1 MRGLILAAIAA
12 VFSVVTQAFGSE
24 DGLSRGFMQSR
35 VLGADAIHWLRTAAV
50 AAGREDRAGKYPAG
64 AMAVVVLPV
73 ARLDFDAM
81 MAVLP
86 LVCEVTID
94 GDPARW
100 EAYSEVRI
108 LNRHAYAG
116 YAYGERFG
124 GLRDAC
130 DGLRS
135 GERARAAPHRSL
147 MGEWD
152 AQIPWKFATPV
163 DVIGYGGYRGGSL
176 KSE

>member
-1 MRGLILAAIAA
+1 MRGLILAAVAA
-12 VFSVVTQAFGSE
+12 VFSVVTPAYGSE

-50 AAGREDRAGKYPAG
+50 AAGRKDRAGKYAAG

-124 GLRDAC
+124 GVARCLRRPAL
-130 DGLRS
+130 G
-135 GERARAAPHRSL
+135 RARSRGTSPVPHGRVGRTDSMEICDTSRRHRVRRL
-147 MGEWD
+147 
-152 AQIPWKFATPV
+152 
-163 DVIGYGGYRGGSL
+163 
-176 KSE
+176 